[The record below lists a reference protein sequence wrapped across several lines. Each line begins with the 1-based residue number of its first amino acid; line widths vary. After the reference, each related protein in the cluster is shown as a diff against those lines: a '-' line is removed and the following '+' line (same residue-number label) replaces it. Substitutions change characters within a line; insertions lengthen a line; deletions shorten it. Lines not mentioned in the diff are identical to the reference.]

1 MLFPKLKRLLFFP
14 DKPRTLK
21 ARGRP
26 DIEGST
32 VRMEGLEPPRLS
44 APDPKSGTAT
54 NYATSAC
61 STQSIEGGVMMA
73 SDPKSAPT
81 CRGTIPIAIGNATSA
96 LKLCQTPGR
105 YSIFYLERCTPC
117 SNYHLASLVPVAVA
131 GRSENSL
138 QFRREMMPST

>member
-14 DKPRTLK
+14 DKSRTLK

-61 STQSIEGGVMMA
+61 SIQTIGGGVMVA
-73 SDPKSAPT
+73 PDAKSAPAN
-81 CRGTIPIAIGNATSA
+81 RGAIPIAIGNATS
-96 LKLCQTPGR
+96 TSMYVRPWSVFG
-105 YSIFYLERCTPC
+105 SP
-117 SNYHLASLVPVAVA
+117 
-131 GRSENSL
+131 
-138 QFRREMMPST
+138 